1 MTLVDVL
8 NEAFAGPAWHGP
20 SLKGALRGVTATRA
34 SWRPS
39 SRRHNVWEVA
49 VHAAYWKHIV
59 ANRLTGARDRFALAG
74 RNWFVRP
81 GGDREWHDDL
91 RLLATAHERL
101 IDIVGALS
109 PGDVSRIVHAGQSA
123 EQNIRGIAAHDVYH
137 AGQIQ
142 LLKALV
148 RR

>member
-1 MTLVDVL
+1 MRMVDIL

-20 SLKGALRGVTATRA
+20 ALRSAVRGMTAA
-34 SWRPS
+34 QAAWRPA
-39 SRRHNVWEVA
+39 RDRHNAWEVV

-59 ANRLTGARDRFALAG
+59 RQRLTGERDRFPLAG

-81 GGDREWHDDL
+81 GAERAWADDL
-91 RLLATAHERL
+91 DLLEAEHDRLLEAVKGLRPR
-101 IDIVGALS
+101 ALA
-109 PGDVSRIVHAGQSA
+109 RMVHAGQTA

-137 AGQIQ
+137 AGQIR

-148 RR
+148 R